1 MSDLHDV
8 PGGSPDW
15 SWDHATAAAAEFAAV
30 HPEFVLEHPP
40 RLFQEGAIEEPV
52 TYWPGGWLR
61 RR

>member
-1 MSDLHDV
+1 V
-8 PGGSPDW
+8 
-15 SWDHATAAAAEFAAV
+15 AAAEFAAD
-30 HPEFVLEHPP
+30 HAEFVLEHPP